1 MKKIR
6 TLAMVACV
14 ALMTACGGP
23 TSPTE
28 KAKDYAR
35 RIREAK
41 GNQTKVMQIHRE
53 ANKYANDLSATEK
66 EKFYDELGKA
76 LGY

>member
-14 ALMTACGGP
+14 ALMAACGGSM
-23 TSPTE
+23 SPTE
-28 KAKDYAR
+28 KAKGYAR

-41 GNQTKVMQIHRE
+41 GNQTKVMQIHKE
-53 ANKYANDLSATEK
+53 ANAYANELSAIEK